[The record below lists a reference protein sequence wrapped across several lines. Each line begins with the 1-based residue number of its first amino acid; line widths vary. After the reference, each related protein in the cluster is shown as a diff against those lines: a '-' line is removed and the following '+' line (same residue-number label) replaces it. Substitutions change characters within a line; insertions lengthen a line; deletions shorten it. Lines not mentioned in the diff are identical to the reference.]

1 MASKK
6 LTTSAAEQSS
16 TTMNA
21 DPFLGSELQRFL
33 LERRVMSGKG
43 NEVSMTG
50 MGAHKGSWMVTDEDY
65 PTFLNLMDDFLNI
78 KRCKTNNLVEQRKPD
93 GMTPLLVD
101 LDFRYASGRNL
112 QRSFTSDAIHAFVM
126 ELVTVLK
133 EYFDLKERPTLRFF
147 VTLRPTPYQDPTKK
161 DIKDGVHIVCPDFVL
176 TTECQA
182 FVRYKMLE
190 REAVSQ
196 CFEGTDYINKDADV
210 YDESLVKKNGWFFYG
225 ESKPTIPAY
234 MLDSVYKYNPKTGK
248 LTTDTTTY
256 TSRELLELLS
266 IRYKRKTPLG
276 ILATKQDEVE
286 GVLASL
292 RNPVVQV
299 AVQPE
304 KNLTDEA
311 VGIVPMIVDSF
322 NTTVMTDDEI
332 ALAVRLV
339 DCLNAERAE
348 GYDSWMRVGWCLR
361 NIDPSETMF
370 DVWMKFSEKSSKSNG
385 NNTEQLRRDWIKGNM
400 RSVNG
405 SPGLRMGSLKMW
417 AKNDNPVM
425 YTNIMEGD
433 IISFIQKTA
442 ITFKGGTHYHV
453 AMMIY
458 KLFPDI
464 YKCSVDGRSTEWFEF
479 KNHVWNPMPN
489 GLQVKMNLT
498 DYVDKKVDAARA
510 ALRQPEDKDPEYK
523 DKLEKYFEAKAKH
536 CRLQENLYNA
546 NFKDSVMKEAVQL
559 FYDKDFARQINQ
571 NPYALGCANGVL
583 QLRDTVF
590 DEHGKPVRYKPTLYP
605 GKAEDYISLR
615 VGVTPNCAEPI
626 AYVPYDPA
634 DPRQAELQDFFR
646 KLFPDEELREYV
658 LTLMAGCLEGAN
670 KEQCFYIMTG
680 GGGNG
685 KSKFVDLMTSTLGQY
700 AGSLATTA
708 LTRKRPDSGAA
719 NPDIIS
725 VKGCRFIEMKEPDD
739 HEPINSARMKQ
750 FSGED
755 YVEARGL
762 FKDQERFRITG
773 KIFLACNQLPP
784 IHSMDGGTWRR
795 VRVIPFKSKF
805 VPKGDP
811 IDPDN
816 FVFPRDDMMEEKL
829 KQWREPMFS
838 LLVHYYETK
847 YCPGGIQKV
856 PAIVMEA
863 SERYKGDYD
872 SLGKFVK
879 ARIRKIAGYDD
890 PPTFTDIKKAYK
902 NWMAEENPS
911 GKKLSDNDLRNR
923 LNELFQAPADGKTY
937 KHLRLFGSDEEI
949 QEYENMVAEG
959 NA

>member
-1 MASKK
+1 
-6 LTTSAAEQSS
+6 
-16 TTMNA
+16 MNT
-21 DPFLGSELQRFL
+21 DPLLGSELQRFL
-33 LERRVMSGKG
+33 NERRVTTGKG

-50 MGAHKGSWMVTDEDY
+50 MGAHKGSWMVSDEEY
-65 PTFLNLMDDFLNI
+65 PVFLNLMDDFLNI
-78 KRCKTNNLVEQRKPD
+78 KRLKTNNFVEQRKPD

-101 LDFRYASGRNL
+101 LDFRYAADRNL
-112 QRSFTSDAIHAFVM
+112 QRSFTADAIHAFVL
-126 ELVTVLK
+126 ELVNVLK
-133 EYFDLKERPTLRFF
+133 EYFDLKERQALRFF
-147 VTLRPTPYQDPTKK
+147 VTLRPTPYTDPSKK
-161 DIKDGVHIVCPDFVL
+161 DVKDGVHIVCPDFVL

-190 REAVSQ
+190 RDAVSQ
-196 CFEGTDYINKDADV
+196 CFEGTDYTNKDTDV

-234 MLDSVYKYNPKTGK
+234 TLDSVYKYNPKSGK
-248 LTTDTTTY
+248 CTKDTTTY
-256 TSRELLELLS
+256 SSRELLELLS

-276 ILATKQDEVE
+276 ILADKQDEVDAVISTLKNPI
-286 GVLASL
+286 VLSST
-292 RNPVVQV
+292 
-299 AVQPE
+299 QPE
-304 KNLTDEA
+304 KNITDEM
-311 VGIVPMIVDSF
+311 VGILPILVDSI

-332 ALAVRLV
+332 ALAVRLA

-361 NIDPSETMF
+361 NIDASEEMF

-385 NNTEQLRRDWIKGNM
+385 NNTDHLRRDWVKGSM
-400 RSVNG
+400 RYIDG
-405 SPGLRMGSLKMW
+405 SAGLRMGSLKMW
-417 AKNDNPVM
+417 AKQDNPVQ
-425 YTNIMEGD
+425 YNNIISED
-433 IISFIQKTA
+433 VISFIVKTA
-442 ITFKGGTHYHV
+442 LTFKGGTHFHV
-453 AMMIY
+453 AQMIY
-458 KLFPDI
+458 RLFPDI
-464 YKCSVDGRSTEWFEF
+464 YKCAVDGRSTEWYEF
-479 KNHVWNPMPN
+479 SDHVWNPLPN
-489 GLQVKMNLT
+489 GLTIKMNIT
-498 DYVDKKVDAARA
+498 DQIADKVESARHTLKPPASNDPDA
-510 ALRQPEDKDPEYK
+510 QE
-523 DKLEKYFEAKAKH
+523 KLKKYAENTTKFFK
-536 CRLQENLYNA
+536 LQENLYNA

-559 FYDKDFARQINQ
+559 FYDRDFARQINQ
-571 NPYALGCANGVL
+571 NPYVLGCANGVL
-583 QLRDTVF
+583 HLRETVF
-590 DEHGKPVRYKPTLYP
+590 DNEGKPLRYKPMLHP

-626 AYVPYDPA
+626 AYVPYDPT
-634 DPRQAELQDFFR
+634 DPRQEELQDFFC

-685 KSKFVDLMTSTLGQY
+685 KSKFVDLMTSVLGQY

-811 IDPDN
+811 IDPNN
-816 FVFPRDDMMEEKL
+816 FIFPRDDMMEEKL
-829 KQWREPMFS
+829 KHWREPMFS

-872 SLGKFVK
+872 SLGKFIK
-879 ARIRKIAGYDD
+879 ARIRKIAGYDS
-890 PPTFTDIKKAYK
+890 PPTFTDLKKAYK

-911 GKKLSDNDLRNR
+911 GKKLSDNDLRSR
-923 LNELFQAPADGKTY
+923 LNEMFQAPADGKTY
-937 KHLRLFGSDEEI
+937 KHLRLFGNDEEL
-949 QEYENMVAEG
+949 QEYEQALAEVG
-959 NA
+959 A